1 MATKELSVPV
11 LVTVQG
17 RKVPIEGNSEE
28 VISSWCFQSVSNPDK
43 AYDVIL
49 RRSGEVSCPCPGWI
63 FKRAGQPRDCKH
75 LRAAAAD
82 IARVRQL
89 FKTGQPLPVYEAPA
103 PSAKAQKKATYAT
116 ADLEVGI
123 VLRTRRMITIE

>member
-1 MATKELSVPV
+1 MVAKELKVPV

-17 RKVPIEGNSEE
+17 RKIPIDGNPEE
-28 VISSWCFQSVSNPDK
+28 VISSWCFQSESNPDK

-63 FKRAGQPRDCKH
+63 FKRAGQSRDCKH

-82 IARVRQL
+82 ITRVRQL
-89 FKTGQPLPVYEAPA
+89 FKAGAPLPVYEAPA
-103 PSAKAQKKATYAT
+103 PSAKAQKKAVYAA
-116 ADLEVGI
+116 ADLEVG